1 MSNKNFGFG
10 TQIRKSPYFDSTVK
24 WGATGFSVYNH
35 MYIPRDFGSPE
46 QNFWNLIE
54 KSILCDVAVERQVE
68 ITGSDAY
75 KFIQLLTPR
84 DLSKLSVG
92 QCKYVLIVNNDGG
105 ILNDPVLL
113 RLAENHFW
121 LSLADSDVLL
131 WAQGVAVNSGLDVK
145 ISEPDVSPL
154 QLQGPTSQEIM
165 VKLFGEDIRDL
176 KYYWLREY
184 QLDGIPLIVSR
195 TGWSSELGY
204 EIYLRDGS
212 KGNELYEK
220 IMAAGKEHGI
230 QPGHTSSIRRIEGGM
245 LSYHADAD
253 IHTNP
258 FELGLDRLVNLDSE
272 INFIGKKALK
282 KIKEKGISRKQVGL
296 VIDCA
301 PLSGPNTT
309 FWPIKKDRKQIGKV
323 TSAVY
328 SPRLKKNIALAMV
341 SVEQSEIDFI
351 GKEALKKIKQEG
363 IKRKQVGLII
373 DCDPLSGP
381 NTTFWPI
388 EKDGKKIGKVT
399 SAVYSPRLKKNIALA
414 MIEINYSEL
423 GNRLDVQ
430 IHEGKYSATIV
441 EKPFYDPKK
450 NIVKS

>member
-1 MSNKNFGFG
+1 MSHKNFGFG
-10 TQIRKSPYFDSTVK
+10 TQIRKSPYFDATVK

-68 ITGSDAY
+68 ITGPDAY
-75 KFIQLLTPR
+75 KFTQLLTPR
-84 DLSKLSVG
+84 DLSKLSIG

-165 VKLFGEDIRDL
+165 VKLFGESIRGL

-184 QLDGIPLIVSR
+184 NLDGIPLIVSR

-204 EIYLRDGS
+204 EIYLRNGS

-258 FELGLDRLVNLDSE
+258 FELGFDRLVNLDSE

-282 KIKEKGISRKQVGL
+282 KIKENGISRKQVGL
-296 VIDCA
+296 IIDCA

-309 FWPIKKDRKQIGKV
+309 FWPIKKDGKQIGKV

-341 SVEQSEIDFI
+341 
-351 GKEALKKIKQEG
+351 
-363 IKRKQVGLII
+363 
-373 DCDPLSGP
+373 
-381 NTTFWPI
+381 
-388 EKDGKKIGKVT
+388 
-399 SAVYSPRLKKNIALA
+399 
-414 MIEINYSEL
+414 EINFSNNGTSLE
-423 GNRLDVQ
+423 VTT
-430 IHEGKYSATIV
+430 HEGNYNSTVV

-450 NIVKS
+450 KIAGS

>member
-10 TQIRKSPYFDSTVK
+10 TQIRKSPYFDATVK

-68 ITGSDAY
+68 ITGPDAY
-75 KFIQLLTPR
+75 KFTQLLTPR

-165 VKLFGEDIRDL
+165 VKLFGESIRDL
-176 KYYWLREY
+176 KYYWLRKYE
-184 QLDGIPLIVSR
+184 LDGIPLIVSR

-212 KGNELYEK
+212 RGNELYEK
-220 IMAAGKEHGI
+220 IMEAGKEHGL

-258 FELGLDRLVNLDSE
+258 FELGFDRLVNLDTD
-272 INFIGKKALK
+272 IN
-282 KIKEKGISRKQVGL
+282 
-296 VIDCA
+296 
-301 PLSGPNTT
+301 
-309 FWPIKKDRKQIGKV
+309 
-323 TSAVY
+323 
-328 SPRLKKNIALAMV
+328 
-341 SVEQSEIDFI
+341 FI
-351 GKEALKKIKQEG
+351 GKEALKKIKQDG

-381 NTTFWPI
+381 NTTFWSI
-388 EKDGKKIGKVT
+388 KKDGKTIGKVT

-414 MIEINYSEL
+414 MVEVNHSEL
-423 GNRLDVQ
+423 GNQLDVQ
-430 IHEGKYSATIV
+430 THERRYSATIV

-450 NIVKS
+450 KIASS